1 MAGKPRTSVAVG
13 DRFGKLTVTADLGM
27 RAASSRQVH
36 FIQAR
41 CDCGSM
47 VEIRMNSL
55 IGGAT
60 KSCGGR
66 GCRNHG
72 LFEKHG
78 MSGTPEYVAWAAM
91 LQRCTN
97 PDNSGWKDYG
107 GRGITVCD
115 AWYKFDNFLAD
126 LGPKPEPKHLYSL
139 GRFNNDGSYFPDNT
153 GWQRAAE
160 QTRNRRGN
168 RWIEYGGKRNV
179 LMDWAAELGIHE
191 GTLLGRLKKMSV
203 EEALTMGRTDYQRRL
218 VRLDQFSDEQLI
230 AEMQR
235 RGLLPTG
242 GL

>member
-1 MAGKPRTSVAVG
+1 MAGKPRASVAVG

-55 IGGAT
+55 ISGLT
-60 KSCGGR
+60 KSCGGHS
-66 GCRNHG
+66 CRNHG

-78 MSGTPEYVAWAAM
+78 MSGTPEYQAWAAM
-91 LQRCTN
+91 IQRCEN
-97 PDNSGWKDYG
+97 PDNPGYPEYG
-107 GRGITVCD
+107 GRGIKV
-115 AWYKFDNFLAD
+115 YKPWHKFENFLAD

-139 GRFNNDGSYFPDNT
+139 GRFDNDGSYYPGNV

-168 RWIEYGGKRNV
+168 HWLEHDDERMV
-179 LMDWAAELGIHE
+179 LTDWAKRLGMHE
-191 GTLLGRLKKMSV
+191 ATLLNRLKKMSIKK
-203 EEALTMGRTDYQRRL
+203 ALTMPRTEYARRL
-218 VRLDQFSDEQLI
+218 VRIEQFTDDQLL
-230 AEMQR
+230 AELRR
-235 RGLLPTG
+235 RGHDV
-242 GL
+242 